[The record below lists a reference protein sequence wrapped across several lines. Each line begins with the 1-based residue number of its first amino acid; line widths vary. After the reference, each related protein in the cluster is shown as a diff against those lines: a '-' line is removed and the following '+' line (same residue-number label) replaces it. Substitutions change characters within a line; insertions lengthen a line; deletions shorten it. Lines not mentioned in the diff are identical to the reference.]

1 MTTNRKNL
9 LEVENL
15 RVSFDTP
22 KGVVEAVKG
31 VDLTLGNERLAI
43 VGESGSGKT
52 QIGRA
57 ILRVIDQ
64 NGRIS
69 ADRFLFDGIELLKA
83 DTKLMRKIR
92 GNRISMIMQDPLY
105 SLNPVMRVG
114 SQISEAFLAHTDST
128 KKEAKDRTMEMLGTV
143 QIRNPESVYDQ
154 YPHQISGGMGQR
166 IMIAMMLIPNPEV
179 IIADEPTSALDVTVQ
194 LQVLA
199 LIDEMVKERDMGLIF
214 ISHDLHLVS
223 SFCERVLVMYGGRIM
238 ETLPAKDLSEAKH
251 PYTKGLLE
259 CLPSL
264 DRKKRSL
271 PILERNPVWLESD
284 GN

>member
-1 MTTNRKNL
+1 M

-31 VDLTLGNERLAI
+31 VDFTLGNERLAI

-52 QIGRA
+52 QLGRA

-83 DTKLMRKIR
+83 DKKMMRQIR
-92 GNRISMIMQDPLY
+92 GNRISMIMQDPRY

-114 SQISEAFLAHTDST
+114 SQIAEAFLAHTDSS
-128 KKEAKDRTMEMLGTV
+128 KKEAKDRAMEMLGTV

-154 YPHQISGGMGQR
+154 YPHQVSGGMGQR

-199 LIDEMVKERDMGLIF
+199 LIDEMVRERDMGLIF

-223 SFCERVLVMYGGRIM
+223 SFCERVIVMYGGRIM
-238 ETLPAKDLSEAKH
+238 ETLPAKGLNEAKH
-251 PYTKGLLE
+251 PYTKGLLG

-271 PILERNPVWLESD
+271 PILERNPAWLESD
-284 GN
+284 GNQ